1 MGCAVFFLFLTVTA
15 LIVVGIF
22 LRDTAVHWI
31 LLDMN
36 HQHNMALSLIS
47 RIMYFNVLIWV
58 LIWRNTASFSQWLI
72 VMGGLC
78 TVLFPLAVFGMEAT
92 DTRLGIMT
100 LTSERGNRL
109 ALYVVLFLFELL
121 QTFVIAA
128 VAHRFVGNGRRS

>member
-1 MGCAVFFLFLTVTA
+1 
-15 LIVVGIF
+15 
-22 LRDTAVHWI
+22 
-31 LLDMN
+31 MN

-47 RIMYFNVLIWV
+47 RIMYFNILIWV
-58 LIWRNTASFSQWLI
+58 LTWRNAASFSQWLI

-78 TVLFPLAVFGMEAT
+78 TVLFPLAVLGMEAT

-109 ALYVVLFLFELL
+109 ALYVVLFLFDLL
-121 QTFVIAA
+121 LTFVIAA